1 MTEKLDK
8 SIWKPYLDHVSK
20 TIATGKQVLIEV
32 ASLALGDQIE
42 AEWVPVLGIVYDPKS
57 DLVEVALDDL
67 DHLIHGPREIYAETG
82 PVGLQSL
89 DIIDHNDVHHIVLFK
104 LPLSLPPPKD
114 EQLVKTP

>member
-1 MTEKLDK
+1 MSEILDK

-42 AEWVPVLGIVYDPKS
+42 AEWVPVLGIVYDPKN
-57 DLVEVALDDL
+57 DLVELALEDL
-67 DHLIHGPREIYAETG
+67 DHLIHGPSKIYAETG

-89 DIIDHNDVHHIVLFK
+89 DIIDHNDVHHIVLFR
-104 LPLSLPPPKD
+104 LPLSLPPPKHG
-114 EQLVKTP
+114 Q